1 MLDLLDLQ
9 VLALHQVMQVVP
21 HHRVGQE
28 KLVQMEM
35 LDLLDLQVLALH
47 QVMQVIQEVRVM
59 LEVREV
65 PVVLRQQLVIIVSK
79 LLLET
84 HTLQQ

>member
-1 MLDLLDLQ
+1 
-9 VLALHQVMQVVP
+9 VP
-21 HHRVGQE
+21 HRHVGQE

>member
-1 MLDLLDLQ
+1 
-9 VLALHQVMQVVP
+9 VP
-21 HHRVGQE
+21 HRARGQE

>member
-1 MLDLLDLQ
+1 
-9 VLALHQVMQVVP
+9 VP

-47 QVMQVIQEVRVM
+47 QVM
-59 LEVREV
+59 
-65 PVVLRQQLVIIVSK
+65 
-79 LLLET
+79 
-84 HTLQQ
+84 